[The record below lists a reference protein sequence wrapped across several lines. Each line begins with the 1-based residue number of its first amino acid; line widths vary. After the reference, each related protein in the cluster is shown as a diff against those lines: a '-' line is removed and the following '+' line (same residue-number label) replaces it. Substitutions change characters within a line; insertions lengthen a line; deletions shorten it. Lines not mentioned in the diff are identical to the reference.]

1 MGILDPFIGVPVQ
14 AAFVGGAFLAMGW
27 IVNGWQNRRDAA
39 TQRAERTR
47 DVHRALYAEIGTN
60 LANLWD
66 EQTLDTYAQ
75 SMIVKMQEPSFVPFI
90 PLEQNDHLYEKIA
103 ADIHILPRQTIDPIV
118 TYYVLIRSISA
129 LATDM
134 RAEGFSKL
142 SVERRTAMYSDY
154 IEMKKQALAFGRY
167 ANAMITAYASGGA
180 GAADAEAA
188 RIATVNSPVA
198 VRSGPSQ
205 E

>member
-1 MGILDPFIGVPVQ
+1 MSFLDPIIGVPVQ
-14 AAFVGGAFLAMGW
+14 AAIVGGAFLAMGW

-39 TQRAERTR
+39 TLRAERTR
-47 DVHRALYAEIGTN
+47 DVHRAIYAEIGTN

-66 EQTLDTYAQ
+66 EATLDTYAAG
-75 SMIVKMQEPSFVPFI
+75 MIARMQDADFVPFI

-118 TYYVLIRSISA
+118 TYYALIRSISA
-129 LATDM
+129 LALDM
-134 RAEGFSKL
+134 RADGFGKL
-142 SVERRTAMYSDY
+142 SVDRRTAMYSDY

-167 ANAMITAYASGGA
+167 ANAMITAYAKGGA
-180 GAADAEAA
+180 AAADAEAA
-188 RIATVNSPVA
+188 RIAAINTPA
-198 VRSGPSQ
+198 AARSGPSR